1 MDSLAVKLILIRSFK
16 LNIDKSTLILS
27 PDNLSIASLGF
38 FISILFSQSKNQI
51 HIMKVLSLK
60 SFAEKG
66 GKMRDN
72 KLIRSVE
79 GSTTVKQLGTKGEDT
94 IKGFQKKMVDLTGI
108 IFK

>member
-1 MDSLAVKLILIRSFK
+1 
-16 LNIDKSTLILS
+16 
-27 PDNLSIASLGF
+27 
-38 FISILFSQSKNQI
+38 
-51 HIMKVLSLK
+51 
-60 SFAEKG
+60 
-66 GKMRDN
+66 MRDN

>member
-1 MDSLAVKLILIRSFK
+1 
-16 LNIDKSTLILS
+16 
-27 PDNLSIASLGF
+27 
-38 FISILFSQSKNQI
+38 
-51 HIMKVLSLK
+51 MKVLSLK

-94 IKGFQKKMVDLTGI
+94 IKGFQKKW
-108 IFK
+108 